1 MSERTA
7 AQNEAVLDEHHRI
20 EHHRRIV
27 EDRILPDTA
36 DLLSGAPFAGDDIDM
51 DRARYLHTVALAN
64 SDAPPELLQIL
75 ETAGSAG
82 GLDVLRV
89 LRDSVDALPVRRLDL
104 NGRLTIY
111 MAFAGDRLA
120 RRELGCGAMV
130 GSWAGRVHELAVGFG
145 LLSGR
150 QFSSMRE
157 AHDVGLERLA
167 EAADEHGAYQRLLA
181 DVSAATAATPP
192 ARDEIWFL
200 GELAKLR
207 EQSAGDGSQ
216 AGASVT
222 PKASAAGVMVL
233 GRLAVEGTYARKEL
247 QKSYQR
253 IAERELPRRALPPS
267 DRGHLRDTLRARF
280 PHFAAEIDVAL
291 RQADP
296 VRVLLVGDPG
306 CGKTT
311 FARALLDGLRVPSML
326 YSAAAAADSSFAGTS
341 AQWSTARASTPLQL
355 VARHQCCDP
364 GIILDELD
372 KAADGRQNG
381 SLVDTLLA
389 FLEPQSARC
398 VWDIGLEVEV
408 DLSAV
413 HWIATANK
421 LEDVPAPLRDRLRV
435 IRMPVPG
442 PEHLEA
448 LLSVMLADRAAEA
461 AEDVRFWPPFDGD
474 ELDVIRQCW
483 PGGSL
488 RKLGMIVDRLLEGRR
503 QMWSV

>member
-1 MSERTA
+1 MSTLNADHVER
-7 AQNEAVLDEHHRI
+7 ERRRI
-20 EHHRRIV
+20 DLHRRILAG
-27 EDRILPDTA
+27 DCLPTTG
-36 DLLSGAPFAGDDIDM
+36 DLLEGAPFLSGDANVDRETFMQRVIAANLDV
-51 DRARYLHTVALAN
+51 DGDLRDLLHLAKVVGGADTLQALFKSLPKLRTRPDDTGTRLRVYLAHLGDERARADLTSSLVATAWDM
-64 SDAPPELLQIL
+64 SRMHRIAVGVGYAFDPYPSPPDAHKNGMSVLTRMVKALPELERVIAAAQV
-75 ETAGSAG
+75 TAK
-82 GLDVLRV
+82 V
-89 LRDSVDALPVRRLDL
+89 
-104 NGRLTIY
+104 
-111 MAFAGDRLA
+111 
-120 RRELGCGAMV
+120 
-130 GSWAGRVHELAVGFG
+130 AVADPATD
-145 LLSGR
+145 
-150 QFSSMRE
+150 E
-157 AHDVGLERLA
+157 A
-167 EAADEHGAYQRLLA
+167 
-181 DVSAATAATPP
+181 
-192 ARDEIWFL
+192 WFL
-200 GELAKLR
+200 GELEKLR
-207 EQSAGDGSQ
+207 QVGAGTDSQ
-216 AGASVT
+216 VARSEPST
-222 PKASAAGVMVL
+222 PAVAGVTVL
-233 GRLAVEGTYARKEL
+233 AALTIEGTQARKEL

-253 IAERELPRRALPPS
+253 IAGRELPRRAMLPS
-267 DRGHLRDTLRARF
+267 DRGHVRATLRARF

-296 VRVLLVGDPG
+296 VRLLLVGDPG
-306 CGKTT
+306 CGKTS
-311 FARALLDGLRVPSML
+311 FARALLDGLGVPSML

-341 AQWSTARASTPLQL
+341 SQWSTARVSTPLQL
-355 VARHQCCDP
+355 IARHECCDP

-372 KAADGRQNG
+372 KAAVGRHNG

-461 AEDVRFWPPFDGD
+461 AEDVRLWPPFDGD